1 MSNTIHTGSFPRRPP
16 LARDKIKSLS
26 ELADFV
32 AAAKAVGD
40 VVVHCHGVF
49 DLLHMG
55 HVRHFE
61 AARREGT
68 RLVVTITG
76 DPYVNKGPGRPVFSE
91 HLRAEMVAAI
101 EYVDA
106 VSVNHTSSA
115 ETVIAQIKPNVYVK
129 GSDYENPEDDVT
141 GKIAAEREI
150 VEANGGRIVF
160 TKDVTFSSSSLIN
173 RFLDVYDPAVRDY
186 LDSVRER
193 NCAASIFSL
202 IEKVSDFRV
211 LLVGDTIVDEYQ
223 YVAPMGKSPK
233 ENMIATLFREREL
246 FAGGVIAAAN
256 HVAGLCAEVDV
267 LTLLGADDPYE
278 YVVRDALKPNVNL
291 SAVYRPEAPTT
302 RKCRFVDVGYTRKLF
317 EVCHMRDDP
326 FGAKIEDDLCQALE
340 ARLPNYDVVIVT
352 DFGHGMITRRMIDIL
367 TQKARFLAVN
377 AQSNSANMGFNF
389 ITKYPRADYICID
402 APEARWATGE
412 KFRDIAEI
420 AEEVLPASIDCGRMV
435 ITHGAQGCLA
445 FDKGVGTHRIPAFTK
460 TVVDTIGA
468 GDAFLAVTSPLV
480 AAGGDIEHVAF
491 VGNAAG
497 ALKVGIVGHRRSV
510 EKASLVKYLTAL
522 LK

>member
-1 MSNTIHTGSFPRRPP
+1 MTNSFKPNPMAERMP
-16 LARDKIKSLS
+16 LARDKIRSLPD
-26 ELADFV
+26 LAKLV
-32 AAAKAVGD
+32 ADYKAAGET
-40 VVVHCHGVF
+40 VVHCHGVF

-61 AARREGT
+61 VARREGM
-68 RLVVTITG
+68 RLVVTLTG
-76 DPYVNKGPGRPVFSE
+76 DEYVNKGPGRPIFSE

-106 VSVNHTSSA
+106 VGINQAATA
-115 ETVIAQIKPNVYVK
+115 EPVIAMIKPDVYVK
-129 GSDYENPEDDVT
+129 GSDYENPDEDIT
-141 GKIAAEREI
+141 GKIAAEREL
-150 VEANGGRIVF
+150 VESHGGRIVF

-186 LDSVRER
+186 LDTIRTRGMAQQILDLVESV
-193 NCAASIFSL
+193 
-202 IEKVSDFRV
+202 KDYKV
-211 LLVGDTIVDEYQ
+211 LLVGDTIIDEYQ
-223 YVAPMGKSPK
+223 FVSPMGKSPK
-233 ENMIATLFREREL
+233 ENMIATLFRDREL

-256 HVAGLCAEVDV
+256 HVASMCAEVEV
-267 LTLLGADDPYE
+267 LTLLGMDDPYE
-278 YVVRDALKPNVNL
+278 HVVRDALQPNVRL
-291 SAVYRPEAPTT
+291 SAIYRPEAPTT

-317 EVCHMRDDP
+317 EVYHMRDDP
-326 FGAKIEDDLCQALE
+326 FGAKLESDLRHALE
-340 ARLPNYDVVIVT
+340 ARLPYYDVVIVT
-352 DFGHGMITRRMIDIL
+352 DFGHGMITRALIDL
-367 TQKARFLAVN
+367 MTEKARFLAVN

-420 AEEVLPASIDCGRMV
+420 AAEVLPSQIDCDRMI
-435 ITHGAQGCLA
+435 ITHGAQGCLVHEA
-445 FDKGVGTHRIPAFTK
+445 GEETLRIPAFTK

-480 AAGGDIEHVAF
+480 AAGGNMEQVAF
-491 VGNAAG
+491 IGNAAG
-497 ALKVGIVGHRRSV
+497 AIKVGIVGHRRSV
-510 EKASLVKYLTAL
+510 EKTSLVKYLTAL